1 MTLAAATKLEPRTAE
16 ILERIKAVFA
26 AKGFDGASM
35 QDLAR
40 SAGMSAGNFYRYF
53 PSKNAIVEAI
63 VTRDL
68 DSVEADFASIMQAPS
83 PLEALRLKLRE
94 RMQTFADDHEGP
106 LWAEIEAAA
115 ARRIEIAEIASRME
129 LGVIRHLLRVF
140 AAIAGVSQAE
150 AEVRYTAHAQL
161 VVMLFKGASMTC
173 GQTLG
178 AAPSP
183 ALNALVLRMMDQL
196 LDEIAAERGPL
207 PALSAPKE

>member
-1 MTLAAATKLEPRTAE
+1 MSLAAVPKLEPRTAE
-16 ILERIKAVFA
+16 ILERIKTVFA

-40 SAGMSAGNFYRYF
+40 GAGMSAGNFYRYF

-68 DSVEADFASIMQAPS
+68 ERVEADFASIMQAAS

-94 RMQTFADDHEGP
+94 RMQTFADDQEGP

-115 ARRIEIAEIASRME
+115 ARKIEIAGIAARME
-129 LGVIRHLLRVF
+129 EGVTRHLLRVF
-140 AAIAGVSQAE
+140 AAIAAIPQAE
-150 AEVRYTAHAQL
+150 ADSRFTAHAQL
-161 VVMLFKGASMTC
+161 LVLLFKGASMAC
-173 GQTLG
+173 GTVPG

-196 LDEIAAERGPL
+196 LDEIAAGCHAAP
-207 PALSAPKE
+207 APKE